1 MKYNLHNQN
10 MKKIT
15 LFLTAILISGFCYSQ
30 NVLTGTV
37 VDSELKKGLPG
48 ATILIKGTSNAV
60 AADFDG
66 NFTINATGPGTL
78 VVSFIGY
85 EAQEISFDKSINLN
99 IELVV
104 FGLSGITVF
113 GTADFAIDRETAVTV
128 TTLTA
133 ADIQERI
140 GNLELPEMLNA
151 TPGVYATKGG
161 GAYGDSRIN
170 VRGFD
175 SQNTA
180 VMINGIPVNDME
192 NGRVYWSNWAGL
204 SDVVSAMQVQRGLG
218 ASKLAISSVGGTI
231 NILTKSTELTKGG
244 KISTSVGNDGYMKS
258 VLGYNTGE
266 LKGGH
271 ALSFL
276 MSRTAGDG
284 YVDGTMFEGYN
295 YFLGYGWK
303 SDRHNVQVIVTG
315 APQTHNQRTSSFYN
329 MAQVSDYQKYG
340 IRYNYNH
347 GYLDG
352 VEFNQRKNF
361 YHKPLASV
369 NWEYKIDDTSNL
381 SASVYYSIGR
391 GGGTGDIGR
400 LGGRYASDK
409 VFRNPINGQVN
420 WDKIFLSNSGNQT
433 NFYNEFSY
441 GNKVDSTTGLFIVND
456 QDETV
461 DNVKRN
467 GIVRRASMNS
477 HNFLGSLINL
487 KKTLSD
493 RLTIDGGFDLRSY
506 KGIHYRRLDH
516 LLGADGYRDYDD
528 ENYAGGS
535 AVRTKT
541 YSSNLGKIWNVF
553 KSTDDEEKIDYH
565 NDGLV
570 RWTGAFTQLQYKHNK
585 LAAFLQAAF
594 SNQGFQR
601 VEYFNQVGVAKSE
614 WKNITGGNLK
624 AGVNYNFDAKSNLYV
639 NGGVYSKQPNF
650 DAVWINYGNNLNPDL
665 KNESVTGMEAGYG
678 YNSGKLRVNVNVYK
692 TTWEDRFL
700 SDGVTVA
707 NPNYDSTIPGS
718 DETLRGTANYYG
730 IKQVH
735 TGFEFDGEYE
745 ISSFVSL
752 QGMLSLG
759 NYEYG
764 SDVTADVFNNQRL
777 KVGTKTLFL
786 DGVKVG
792 DAAQTT
798 SRINL
803 KVSPTDLFKF
813 NVSMFSAKKLFAN
826 FNPEDFDTLGDSAMQ
841 LPSYE
846 LFDLG
851 ASYNLSVA
859 GEKVYVRFN
868 MNNVFDTHYISESA
882 TNYKADPG
890 QPTFLG
896 VNTRNRAFPG
906 WGRSWNLGFT
916 YRF

>member
-1 MKYNLHNQN
+1 

-400 LGGRYASDK
+400 LGGKYASDK
-409 VFRNPINGQVN
+409 AFRNAKGEVN

-433 NFYNEFSY
+433 DFYNGFSY
-441 GNKVDSTTGLFIVND
+441 GNKVDSKTGLFIVND
-456 QDETV
+456 QDERTPAV
-461 DNVKRN
+461 DHRRN

-506 KGIHYRRLDH
+506 KGIHYRRIDH
-516 LLGADGYRDYDD
+516 LLGADGYRDFDD
-528 ENYAGGS
+528 KNYAGGS

-601 VEYFNQVGVAKSE
+601 VEYFNVVGGETTE

-826 FNPEDFDTLGDSAMQ
+826 FNPEDFDAPGDSAMQ

-859 GEKVYVRFN
+859 GEKIYVRFN

-882 TNYKADPG
+882 TNDEIELDK
-890 QPTFLG
+890 PTFLG
-896 VNTRNRAFPG
+896 VNTSNRAFPG

>member
-1 MKYNLHNQN
+1 

-30 NVLTGTV
+30 NILTGTV
-37 VDSELKKGLPG
+37 VDSELGTGLPG
-48 ATILIKGTSNAV
+48 ATVLIKGTSNGV
-60 AADFDG
+60 STDFDG
-66 NFTINATGPGTL
+66 VFKIDASDSGIL
-78 VVSFIGY
+78 VVSFLGY
-85 EAQEISFDKSINLN
+85 DTQEIAFTNSMAINVSLVPSAN
-99 IELVV
+99 ELD
-104 FGLSGITVF
+104 GITVF
-113 GTADFAIDRETAVTV
+113 GTVDFAIDRETPVAVS
-128 TTLTA
+128 TLTA
-133 ADIQERI
+133 SEIQERI
-140 GNLELPEMLNA
+140 GNLELPEILNS
-151 TPGVYATKGG
+151 TPGVYATRAGG
-161 GAYGDSRIN
+161 GYGDSRIN

-180 VMINGIPVNDME
+180 VLINGIPVNDME

-204 SDVVSAMQVQRGLG
+204 TDVVSAMQVQRGLG

-231 NILTKSTELTKGG
+231 NVLTKSTDLTKGG
-244 KISTSVGNDGYMKS
+244 KIATSVGNDGYMKT

-266 LKGGH
+266 MKGGH

-315 APQTHNQRTSSFYN
+315 SPQTHHQRTGSFYN
-329 MAQVSDYQKYG
+329 MALGKQYKQYG

-347 GYLDG
+347 GYLNG
-352 VEFNQRKNF
+352 QEFTWRKNF
-361 YHKPLASV
+361 YHKPIASV
-369 NWEYKIDDTSNL
+369 NWEFNINDSTKL
-381 SASVYYSIGR
+381 SASAYYSVGR

-400 LGGRYASDK
+400 AYGFQYASGDLNYNGK
-409 VFRNPINGQVN
+409 YAFRNPINGHFN
-420 WDKIFLSNSGNQT
+420 YDKLAAYNGGIAT
-433 NFYNEFSY
+433 TFYNGRTAANSI
-441 GNKVDSTTGLFIVND
+441 DAATGLYIVND
-456 QDETV
+456 QDERV
-461 DNVKRN
+461 DGVKRN

-493 RLTIDGGFDLRSY
+493 KLTIDGGFDLRSY

-516 LLGADGYRDYDD
+516 LLGADGYRDFDD
-528 ENYAGGS
+528 KNYAGGS

-601 VEYFNQVGVAKSE
+601 VEYFNVVGGETTE
-614 WKNITGGNLK
+614 WKNITGGNVK

-665 KNESVTGMEAGYG
+665 KNESVTGMEVGYG

-700 SDGVTVA
+700 SDGV
-707 NPNYDSTIPGS
+707 SIPDPIDPS
-718 DETLRGTANYYG
+718 EEIRGTANYYG
-730 IKQVH
+730 IKQIH

-745 ISSFVSL
+745 ISPFVSV
-752 QGMLSLG
+752 QAMLSLG

-764 SDVTADVFNNQRL
+764 SDVTADVFDNQRV
-777 KVGTKTLFL
+777 KKGTKTLFL

-798 SRINL
+798 SRLNL

-813 NVSMFSAKKLFAN
+813 NVSMFSAKELYAN
-826 FNPEDFDTLGDSAMQ
+826 FNPEDFDTDGDSAMQ

-846 LFDLG
+846 LFDFG

-859 GEKVYVRFN
+859 GEKVYVRLN
-868 MNNVFDTHYISESA
+868 VNNFFDTHYISESS
-882 TNYKADPG
+882 TNDRVVSG
-890 QPTFLG
+890 EPTFLG
-896 VNTRNRAFPG
+896 INTNNRAFPG

>member
-1 MKYNLHNQN
+1 M
-10 MKKIT
+10 
-15 LFLTAILISGFCYSQ
+15 
-30 NVLTGTV
+30 
-37 VDSELKKGLPG
+37 
-48 ATILIKGTSNAV
+48 
-60 AADFDG
+60 
-66 NFTINATGPGTL
+66 
-78 VVSFIGY
+78 
-85 EAQEISFDKSINLN
+85 
-99 IELVV
+99 
-104 FGLSGITVF
+104 
-113 GTADFAIDRETAVTV
+113 
-128 TTLTA
+128 
-133 ADIQERI
+133 
-140 GNLELPEMLNA
+140 
-151 TPGVYATKGG
+151 
-161 GAYGDSRIN
+161 
-170 VRGFD
+170 
-175 SQNTA
+175 
-180 VMINGIPVNDME
+180 
-192 NGRVYWSNWAGL
+192 
-204 SDVVSAMQVQRGLG
+204 
-218 ASKLAISSVGGTI
+218 
-231 NILTKSTELTKGG
+231 
-244 KISTSVGNDGYMKS
+244 
-258 VLGYNTGE
+258 
-266 LKGGH
+266 
-271 ALSFL
+271 
-276 MSRTAGDG
+276 
-284 YVDGTMFEGYN
+284 
-295 YFLGYGWK
+295 
-303 SDRHNVQVIVTG
+303 
-315 APQTHNQRTSSFYN
+315 
-329 MAQVSDYQKYG
+329 
-340 IRYNYNH
+340 
-347 GYLDG
+347 
-352 VEFNQRKNF
+352 
-361 YHKPLASV
+361 
-369 NWEYKIDDTSNL
+369 
-381 SASVYYSIGR
+381 
-391 GGGTGDIGR
+391 
-400 LGGRYASDK
+400 
-409 VFRNPINGQVN
+409 
-420 WDKIFLSNSGNQT
+420 
-433 NFYNEFSY
+433 
-441 GNKVDSTTGLFIVND
+441 
-456 QDETV
+456 
-461 DNVKRN
+461 
-467 GIVRRASMNS
+467 
-477 HNFLGSLINL
+477 

-516 LLGADGYRDYDD
+516 LLGADGYRDFDD
-528 ENYAGGS
+528 KNYAGGS

-601 VEYFNQVGVAKSE
+601 VEYFNVVGGETTE

-868 MNNVFDTHYISESA
+868 MNNVFDTHYISESS
-882 TNYKADPG
+882 TNIMAGDRPTDT
-890 QPTFLG
+890 TFLG
-896 VNTRNRAFPG
+896 INTRNRAFPG